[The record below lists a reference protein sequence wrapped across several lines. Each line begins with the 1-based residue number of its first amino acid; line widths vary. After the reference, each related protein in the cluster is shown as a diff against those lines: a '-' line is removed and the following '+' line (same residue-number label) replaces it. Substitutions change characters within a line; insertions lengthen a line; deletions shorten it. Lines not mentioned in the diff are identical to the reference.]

1 MALNDYLNET
11 RAELQHVS
19 WPSRSQAV
27 QFTLA
32 VILLSAVTSV
42 VIFGFDQAFV
52 ALLTKF
58 VLK

>member
-1 MALNDYLNET
+1 MALGDYIKET
-11 RAELQHVS
+11 RGEMQHVS

-32 VILLSAVTSV
+32 VIVISVITSFV
-42 VIFGFDQAFV
+42 LYGLDNAFLG
-52 ALLTKF
+52 LLTKF